1 MKKLNQSGF
10 AGITAA
16 AVLAVVGLAS
26 TANAQLINLAF
37 GDFTISANG
46 YSATALPTNG
56 FTTPG
61 AIGSEDTWGI
71 FQINN
76 ITQGSGVGSTIYT
89 SNQLAPNPY
98 QYYGVFYGSQDSATS
113 FDVLTNTTNFLSSGL
128 HLDIW
133 ALNVNDVGDA
143 YWTTVFNQGA
153 GALDVTAA
161 GIAAARIGTS
171 GYDRITNVGGSLVLS
186 AEAIGNT
193 TGAYHH
199 SNGTT
204 FNNGDLNVTLN
215 NLFTIPSGNIL
226 GPLTYALSGVTTN
239 VPSNWSVSF
248 GGPITGSVIPVPE
261 PSTYGLV
268 AAGALLGV
276 VAFRR
281 MKVRAQAV

>member
-1 MKKLNQSGF
+1 MKKLNKSGF

-61 AIGSEDTWGI
+61 AVGTEDTWGI

-98 QYYGVFYGSQDSATS
+98 QYYGVFYGSQDSGTS
-113 FDVLTNTTNFLSSGL
+113 FDALTNTTNFLSSGL

-143 YWTTVFNQGA
+143 YWTTVFNQGTGA
-153 GALDVTAA
+153 G
-161 GIAAARIGTS
+161 GRIGTS
-171 GYDRITNVGGSLVLS
+171 GYDLITNVGGSLVLS
-186 AEAIGNT
+186 AAAIGNT

-204 FNNGDLNVTLN
+204 FNNGDLAVTLN
-215 NLFTIPSGNIL
+215 NLFTIPAGNIL

-239 VPSNWSVSF
+239 VPSDWSVSF